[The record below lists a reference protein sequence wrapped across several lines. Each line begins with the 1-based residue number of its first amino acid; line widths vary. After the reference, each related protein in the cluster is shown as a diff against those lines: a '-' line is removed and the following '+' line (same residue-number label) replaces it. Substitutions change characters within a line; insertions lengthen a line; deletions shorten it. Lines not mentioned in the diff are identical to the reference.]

1 MLRGLTPEPKS
12 RELQAVP
19 FFKMA
24 GGGNDFVVVD
34 NRSGAV
40 TNADALARKVCTRRL
55 SVGGD
60 GLILIEP
67 SARAT
72 FRMRYYNSDGS
83 AADFCANGTR
93 CAARFAFLNVIA
105 PRRMTIETGAGV
117 VGAEI
122 SEGNVTLSL
131 SSPAQFQAR
140 RALRLA
146 SGREVHGSYIRVGV
160 PHYVVFVDSEL
171 WTHDIEPLGREL
183 RMHPDLAPEGANV
196 NFVVVR
202 GENEIALRTYE
213 RGVEGET
220 LSCGSGIVASVSVS
234 ALFHRVQSPVRVLTR
249 SGITLEV
256 RFERDDAAGT
266 LREVKLIGDAR
277 VIFKGE
283 IGTETT
289 SGFDPEWVRKPTD
302 EPPKP

>member
-1 MLRGLTPEPKS
+1 MLRGLTDPRPK
-12 RELQAVP
+12 EQNATP

-34 NRSGAV
+34 NRAGLIREGEE
-40 TNADALARKVCTRRL
+40 LARRVCTRRL
-55 SVGGD
+55 SVGAD
-60 GLILIEP
+60 GLILLEP

-105 PRRMTIETGAGV
+105 PRKMTIETGAGV

-122 SEGNVTLSL
+122 TEHNVTLSL
-131 SSPAQFQAR
+131 SSPAQFIPD
-140 RALRLA
+140 RALTLKD
-146 SGREVHGSYIRVGV
+146 GRVIHGSYIRVGV
-160 PHYVVFVDSEL
+160 PHYVVFVESEL
-171 WTHDIEPLGREL
+171 WIHDIEALGRQL
-183 RMHPDLAPEGANV
+183 RRHPDLEPEGANV

-202 GENEIALRTYE
+202 DRHEIALRTYE
-213 RGVEGET
+213 RGVEAET

-234 ALFHRVQSPVRVLTR
+234 ALFDRVESPVRVLTR
-249 SGITLEV
+249 SGIALQV
-256 RFERDDAAGT
+256 QFELADGV
-266 LREVKLIGDAR
+266 LREVRLTGDAR
-277 VIFKGE
+277 VIYKGE
-283 IGTETT
+283 ISSETIG
-289 SGFDPEWVRKPTD
+289 GFDHDWVRRPTD